1 MPCGVGLVSSVMSSR
16 PGRFLSRPDRL
27 GGGRGA
33 MVSGAACSCALGVQ
47 RCARVR
53 RKAPGEAVAGVVLR
67 LRLGPHGWIP
77 QRGCV

>member
-16 PGRFLSRPDRL
+16 PGRFLSSPDRF

-33 MVSGAACSCALGVQ
+33 MVSGAVALA
-47 RCARVR
+47 RLASSAARRVR

-67 LRLGPHGWIP
+67 LGPHGWIP
-77 QRGCV
+77 QRD